1 MFAAELHGKL
11 GDGTNARDRM
21 EDVLTSN
28 VFGLLRCLESPELLV
43 TWLKKSRPA
52 VDGASPLMDGPVH
65 SADIR
70 FWQRVRTREVD
81 VLVLLRGPQG
91 LHVIGIECKYESGK
105 SPVSGGDS
113 SNDVADTAGSSDQLS
128 YYMDALGA
136 DALPSRPYQP
146 EEVHRR
152 SLLYLTKHAAM
163 PRDELDLSLRRR
175 RERSAIDLHWL
186 AWRELAPHLP
196 QGTRSGGMSRLLAE
210 LRQVLERR
218 GLATFTGW
226 KDTAPQWRRPSQE
239 QFFHLTRGRSFF
251 AGMTAP
257 DVPSNTTFWRAP
269 SRRGT

>member
-28 VFGLLRCLESPELLV
+28 VFGLLRCLESPALLV
-43 TWLKKSRPA
+43 DWLKRSRPA
-52 VDGASPLMDGPVH
+52 VAGTRPLVEDPVH
-65 SADIR
+65 SADLH
-70 FWQRVRTREVD
+70 FWPRVRARELD
-81 VLVLLRGPQG
+81 VLVLLRGPLG
-91 LHVIGIECKYESGK
+91 LHVIGVECKYESGK
-105 SPVSGGDS
+105 SNGPEDDTS
-113 SNDVADTAGSSDQLS
+113 DTAGSSDQLG

-136 DALPSRPYQP
+136 DALPSRPYRP

-152 SLLYLTKHAAM
+152 SLVYLTAHAAM
-163 PRDELDLSLRRR
+163 PRDELEVSLRKR
-175 RERSAIDLHWL
+175 RERSAIGLHWL

-196 QGTRSGGMSRLLAE
+196 QGIRSGGTSRLLAE

-226 KDTAPQWRRPSQE
+226 RDTASQWRRPAQE
-239 QFFHLTRGRSFF
+239 RFFHPTRGRSFF

-257 DVPSNTTFWRAP
+257 NLPLDTTFWRGP
-269 SRRGT
+269 SQQGT

>member
-11 GDGTNARDRM
+11 GDGTNAGDRM

-28 VFGLLRCLESPELLV
+28 VFGLLRCLESPDLLV
-43 TWLKKSRPA
+43 TWLKQSRPA
-52 VDGASPLMDGPVH
+52 VDGASPLVEGPVH
-65 SADIR
+65 SADIY
-70 FWQRVRTREVD
+70 FWQRVRAREVD

-105 SPVSGGDS
+105 SNASRDDALDS
-113 SNDVADTAGSSDQLS
+113 AGSSDQLS

-136 DALPSRPYQP
+136 DALPSRPYRP

-152 SLLYLTKHAAM
+152 SLLYLTGHAAM
-163 PRDELDLSLRRR
+163 PRDALEVSLGSR

-196 QGTRSGGMSRLLAE
+196 QGSGSGGMSCLLAQ
-210 LRQVLERR
+210 LRQVLDRR

-226 KDTAPQWRRPSQE
+226 KDTEPQWRRPSQA
-239 QFFHLTRGRSFF
+239 QFFHPTRGRPFF

-257 DVPSNTTFWRAP
+257 DLPSNTTFWRGP